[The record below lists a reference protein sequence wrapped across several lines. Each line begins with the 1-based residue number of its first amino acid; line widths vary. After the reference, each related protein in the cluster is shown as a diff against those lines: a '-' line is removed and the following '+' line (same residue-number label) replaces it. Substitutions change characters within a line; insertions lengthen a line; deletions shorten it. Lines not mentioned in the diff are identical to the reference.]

1 MKPVAFKQ
9 IEKMHMMLS
18 ETREKVEELTDVV
31 RCLHFVVTNGHG
43 GDAPPPESEVVET
56 TDGEDDEEM
65 LREKNIVVGS
75 KELMQILCI
84 SKTTLKRWRKDHKI
98 SCTYVSQS
106 HVTYKLLHIYLEIK
120 SGRLR
125 IKGFDSILAM
135 ESIVKF
141 ARKARI
147 IRPIPNSYNQ

>member
-31 RCLHFVVTNGHG
+31 RCLHFVVTSGHG
-43 GDAPPPESEVVET
+43 DDAPPPESEVVET
-56 TDGEDDEEM
+56 AEGEDDEEM

-84 SKTTLKRWRKDHKI
+84 SKTTLKRWRREHKV

-106 HVTYKLLHIYLEIK
+106 YVTYKLLHIYLEIK

-141 ARKARI
+141 AKKAKL
-147 IRPIPNSYNQ
+147 IRPVPNSFAQ